1 MKTWE
6 MIKELTENPEKKFK
20 EKSFGQVEM
29 FKGYLV
35 QSSNMD
41 IIVINKDILEK
52 EWEEV
57 KEPVTWKE
65 AFEAGLNGKKIKPKG
80 QFLTYNNFES
90 IDYAIAYLAAR
101 PGYYKKIMLDDWY
114 IED

>member
-1 MKTWE
+1 MKIWE
-6 MIKELTENPEKKFK
+6 MMQHSGKKFK
-20 EKSFGQVEM
+20 RKSDGF
-29 FKGYLV
+29 
-35 QSSNMD
+35 
-41 IIVINKDILEK
+41 VIEIAPDGTLYWDSGHRFLNTND